1 VVAPDDSDKFLT
13 RNRSAGLDY
22 WRVASPMLACA
33 ALGLI
38 WLAVLHQF
46 FYAMAPRMSH
56 LGPGGLRINDRP
68 CESPECD
75 FSAFW
80 PAGLLA
86 RAHRTADIYQT
97 FVFLNFRHQLFS
109 PAAGLVPWFYPPPT
123 LLPSVVIS
131 YLPFETG
138 FVVWSLGFSLITIL
152 LLRRAALPWSVI
164 AAGLL
169 SPAALWNLELGQFG
183 TILAGFQLFWLLM
196 AETAPWRGG
205 AVSGLL
211 VLKPQ
216 YGLLVPVVLM
226 ARRNWRGFIGCAVMV
241 ALLLAA
247 TTAAFGWQV
256 WPQYFSDGLAVS
268 RQVLQAPQ
276 DEINAQ
282 KFGVSVFW
290 MLRNLGAGLGPSYAG
305 QAFVSLAAAYA
316 AWLVWQDARFSR
328 QERMALT
335 VFLALLATP
344 YGYTDDMVSWSIAV
358 AALAQARGWRLTL
371 LDALF
376 WLWPALCPVVFMQTG
391 FLLTPVVV
399 LLAVLRTAAPHALWP
414 SRAPVLPPAG

>member
-1 VVAPDDSDKFLT
+1 MRRKILA
-13 RNRSAGLDY
+13 RGLEY
-22 WRVASPMLACA
+22 WQVASPMLACA
-33 ALGLI
+33 AVGLI

-46 FYAMAPRMSH
+46 FYAMAPRFSH
-56 LGPGGLRINDRP
+56 LGPGGMRINDRP

-97 FVFLNFRHQLFS
+97 DLFLKFQQQVFS
-109 PAAGLVPWFYPPPT
+109 PAAELVRWFYPPPT
-123 LLPSVVIS
+123 LLPSVAIS

-138 FVVWSLGFSLITIL
+138 FLTWSLGFSLIAIF
-152 LLRRAALPWSVI
+152 LLRRTALQWSVI

-183 TILAGFQLFWLLM
+183 TLMAGLQVFWLLG
-196 AETAPWRGG
+196 AETVPWRGG

-216 YGLLVPVVLM
+216 YGLLVPVLWL
-226 ARRNWRGFIGCAVMV
+226 ARRDWRGFIGCAVVV

-247 TTAAFGWQV
+247 ATAAFGWQV
-256 WPQYFSDGLAVS
+256 WWQYFSYGISVS

-276 DEINAQ
+276 DGINAH

-290 MLRNLGAGLGPSYAG
+290 MLRNLGAGIGASYAG
-305 QAFVSLAAAYA
+305 QAFVTLAAAFA
-316 AWLVWQDARFSR
+316 AWLVWRDQHFTRLD
-328 QERMALT
+328 RMALT
-335 VFLALLATP
+335 VFLSLLATP
-344 YGYTDDMVSWSIAV
+344 YGYTDDMVAWSVAV
-358 AALAQARGWRLTL
+358 AALAQARGWRLNL

-391 FLLTPVVV
+391 VLLTPLVV
-399 LLAVLRTAAPHALWP
+399 LLAVLRSGVRRPLW
-414 SRAPVLPPAG
+414 SGRASVLPGTG